1 MSRIII
7 YRSLGN
13 IRTSAGTIELDVMAD
28 NAVDTA
34 FMKKELKDD
43 ITDMK
48 CSLNRGMT
56 KSGNEKLK
64 Y

>member
-1 MSRIII
+1 
-7 YRSLGN
+7 
-13 IRTSAGTIELDVMAD
+13 MAD